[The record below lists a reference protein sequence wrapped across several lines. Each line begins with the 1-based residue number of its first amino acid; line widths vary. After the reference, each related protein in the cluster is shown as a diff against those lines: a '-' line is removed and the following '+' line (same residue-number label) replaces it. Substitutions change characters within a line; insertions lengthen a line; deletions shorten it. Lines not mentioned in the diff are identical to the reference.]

1 MNQTANCDLLRPQT
15 FLMGIPANNPNDSD
29 YALARAAANGAI
41 AAVGDLYDRH
51 SRRVYS
57 LCFRMT
63 RNAADA
69 EDLTQEVFI
78 QLLRNVS
85 SFRGESQFTSWLYR
99 LTVNQVL
106 MYFRR
111 VKARREKVAEDLEA
125 EVSISHQSKHSAR
138 SQVLDK
144 IGLDAALQLLP
155 PGCRSVLVLFD
166 IEGYSHE
173 EVASMLGCS
182 VGNSKSQ
189 LHKARIK
196 LRRLLNQGRSKRK

>member
-1 MNQTANCDLLRPQT
+1 
-15 FLMGIPANNPNDSD
+15 MGIPAHNPNDSD
-29 YALARAAANGAI
+29 YALARAAASGAL

-78 QLLRNVS
+78 QLLRKIGT
-85 SFRGESQFTSWLYR
+85 FRGESQFTSWLHR

-106 MYFRR
+106 MYFRH
-111 VKARREKVAEDLEA
+111 VKARREKIAEDLEA
-125 EVSISHQSKHSAR
+125 EISISHQSKYSAR
-138 SQVLDK
+138 SHIVDK
-144 IGLDAALQLLP
+144 IGLDAALQQLP

-189 LHKARIK
+189 LHKARLK